1 VVAGCGVIPGA
12 AQAAAT
18 NPTTSGTFSC
28 RASAL
33 RVSTL
38 INLEPFVAN
47 AQQTPCVAAS
57 SGLLPQTTIGPVT
70 VSVLTAKTSTMPN
83 KSASAAAS
91 VAKVRITLT
100 PLGLLPLGITV
111 IDAEILSTTAD
122 VSCVNGYP
130 AINSSSTIAKLAI
143 NGQPVLNLNQT
154 AVIPLVLAN
163 VYLNEYVQGYNSV
176 TRRALRVSVLGQLL
190 EVVVAESTA
199 GFTGNPC
206 VVVPPPHQCND
217 GIDNDHD
224 GKVDFGQDPGCDN
237 ADDDDESN
245 PPACSDGKDND
256 GDGKVDFGKDPGCDN
271 AGDDDESNPPACSDG
286 KDNDGDGKVDYAG
299 KDPGCMNAGDDEE
312 ADGKPACSDGNDN
325 DSDAKRDYPADPG
338 CTSAKDNDERG

>member
-1 VVAGCGVIPGA
+1 
-12 AQAAAT
+12 
-18 NPTTSGTFSC
+18 
-28 RASAL
+28 
-33 RVSTL
+33 
-38 INLEPFVAN
+38 
-47 AQQTPCVAAS
+47 
-57 SGLLPQTTIGPVT
+57 
-70 VSVLTAKTSTMPN
+70 
-83 KSASAAAS
+83 
-91 VAKVRITLT
+91 
-100 PLGLLPLGITV
+100 
-111 IDAEILSTTAD
+111 
-122 VSCVNGYP
+122 VNGYP

-312 ADGKPACSDGNDN
+312 ADGRPACSDGNDN